1 MCFGLVWILF
11 QCMDNYLNIVCAIL
25 NWMLWITLV
34 EWYVV
39 MLLVTCDDMY
49 MIHVMI
55 LLLEYDDVQLM
66 DNSHELNGD
75 DMLG

>member
-1 MCFGLVWILF
+1 
-11 QCMDNYLNIVCAIL
+11 
-25 NWMLWITLV
+25 
-34 EWYVV
+34 
-39 MLLVTCDDMY
+39 MLLIICDDMY

-55 LLLEYDDVQLM
+55 LLLEHDDVQLM